1 MYARLQSVVVI
12 KRHVVHTL
20 ATNMP
25 AEMYSRLFQLSQW
38 SSGIE
43 PCAII
48 EVVAGTNPLP
58 TVAFRIHGGDSENF
72 LARPPRQTFQAT
84 ATKAT
89 YSSRGWMY
97 ADYSREL
104 P

>member
-58 TVAFRIHGGDSENF
+58 TVAFRIHGGDSENVS
-72 LARPPRQTFQAT
+72 RQT
-84 ATKAT
+84 
-89 YSSRGWMY
+89 SSP
-97 ADYSREL
+97 DL
-104 P
+104 PSDGYKSLIF